1 MADVSERVLRMAKNR
16 AMARS
21 RDQEL
26 SNYEQM
32 AELFRRLSGLDER
45 SLGPELARLQ
55 SISTSVPPQPFGFF
69 GKVKFYLLGAV
80 SPILGRLLKAASLAG
95 PYQAAY
101 ELAVQMQE
109 RQLELESRICSELAA
124 LNNRLDSLESEMR
137 SRRLR
142 A

>member
-1 MADVSERVLRMAKNR
+1 MSDVPERVLRMAKSRVN
-16 AMARS
+16 ARS
-21 RDQEL
+21 RDNEMC
-26 SNYEQM
+26 NYEQM
-32 AELFRRLSGLDER
+32 AELFRRLSRLDER

-55 SISTSVPPQPFGFF
+55 SISTSAPPQPFGLF
-69 GKVKFYLLGAV
+69 KKIRFYVLAAV
-80 SPILGRLLKAASLAG
+80 SPILGRVLKAASLAG

-109 RQLELESRICSELAA
+109 RQLELEGRICSELAA
-124 LNNRLDSLESEMR
+124 LNSRLDALESEMR

>member
-1 MADVSERVLRMAKNR
+1 MAKSHVVAR
-16 AMARS
+16 A
-21 RDQEL
+21 RDHEMLQ
-26 SNYEQM
+26 YEEA
-32 AELFRRLSGLDER
+32 AELFRRLSRLDEH

-55 SISTSVPPQPFGFF
+55 SISSSVPPQPFGFR
-69 GKVKFYLLGAV
+69 KKIRFYFFRAI

-109 RQLELESRICSELAA
+109 RQLELESRLCAELAA
-124 LNNRLDSLESEMR
+124 LNSRIDALESEIR
-137 SRRLR
+137 SPRLR